1 MPANPAEEAWSLI
14 ARLMMVNRRELA
26 QSFAELGLAPM
37 QGFALRNIDPDEPVT
52 MSALAE
58 TLHCDNSNITG
69 IADRLEAAGLV
80 ERRTGERDRRVKTL
94 ALTPRGAEAR
104 EAVIRIM
111 SRPPAP
117 IAGLSREDARA
128 LRDVLRRA
136 TGPAGPDRRT
146 SRSAG

>member
-1 MPANPAEEAWSLI
+1 M

-26 QSFAELGLAPM
+26 QSFGELGLAPM
-37 QGFALRNIDPDEPVT
+37 QGFALRNIDPEAPVA

-58 TLHCDNSNITG
+58 ALHCDNSNITG

-80 ERRTGERDRRVKTL
+80 ERRPGETDRRVKTL
-94 ALTPRGAEAR
+94 ALTERGAEMR
-104 EAVIRIM
+104 EKVIAIM

-117 IAGLSREDARA
+117 IAGLSKEDARA

-136 TGPAGPDRRT
+136 TDG
-146 SRSAG
+146 S